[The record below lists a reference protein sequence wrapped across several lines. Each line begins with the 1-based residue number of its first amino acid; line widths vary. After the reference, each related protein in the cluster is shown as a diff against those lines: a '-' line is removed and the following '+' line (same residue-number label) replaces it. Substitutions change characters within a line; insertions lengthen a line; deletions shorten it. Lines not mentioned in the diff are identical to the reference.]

1 MYDAQKVRE
10 FQDALISKGWLD
22 MDSLNAAGEY
32 GIMGDVTYAVI
43 ADVQDYY
50 AANGGWP
57 ELSPVKDNEGNFRPG
72 GMGDYYPIDENTY
85 TYIMQRLPNKNW

>member
-1 MYDAQKVRE
+1 MLV
-10 FQDALISKGWLD
+10 SKSWLD
-22 MDSLNAAGEY
+22 WDSVNAAGEY
-32 GIMGDVTYAVI
+32 GTMGDVTYAAI

-57 ELSPVKDNEGNFRPG
+57 ELSPVKDSEGNFRPG

-85 TYIMQRLPNKNW
+85 NYIMQQLPNKNW